1 MVLRIAMPRGDLKWQ
16 RFKISTPE
24 GQPSELDFTNIYF
37 TVKKR
42 PTDKQFLIQKSYKR
56 KEIYKLG
63 PGDYQLKIDPADTN
77 HLNVGEY
84 FFDIQISYKNL
95 LKESFVGSFVLKNE
109 ITYYENEDGED
120 PEIPFNL
127 PDSSDDTTMVLVVPD
142 YHELE
147 LETPAPVVIPVD
159 VVDYEY
165 LTNLPKINGVTLK
178 GDTSLEELG
187 IDPSGSV
194 ASEPL
199 TTEELDRILV

>member
-95 LKESFVGSFVLKNE
+95 LKESFVGTFVLKHE

-120 PEIPFNL
+120 PETPFNL